1 LLRKFIN
8 DGDINQKLQEVKQL
22 EIEIVVP
29 HSMITSKSAAWGGQ
43 APELFKA
50 SQEAIR
56 YAVQNC
62 PHVDQLKEWLESRT
76 KLALSVEFHLKTQRV
91 HHSDLDSLLSDLLN
105 PIVEG
110 ACGPRPGGKP
120 IPQTKDALFWRAE
133 IAKVENNDEKVIITI
148 KPL

>member
-1 LLRKFIN
+1 M
-8 DGDINQKLQEVKQL
+8 
-22 EIEIVVP
+22 EIEIIVP
-29 HSMITSKSAAWGGQ
+29 HGVITSKSAAWDEQG
-43 APELFKA
+43 PELFKV

-62 PHVDQLKEWLESRT
+62 RQVDQLKEWLESRT

-91 HHSDLDSLLSDLLN
+91 HPSDLDSLLSDLLN

-133 IAKVENNDEKVIITI
+133 VTKVADDDEKVIIRI
-148 KPL
+148 KSF

>member
-1 LLRKFIN
+1 M
-8 DGDINQKLQEVKQL
+8 
-22 EIEIVVP
+22 EIEIIVP
-29 HSMITSKSAAWGGQ
+29 HSMITSKSAAWGEQG
-43 APELFKA
+43 PELFKA

-62 PHVDQLKEWLESRT
+62 RQVDQLKEWLESRT

-91 HHSDLDSLLSDLLN
+91 HPSDLDSLLSDLLN

-133 IAKVENNDEKVIITI
+133 ITKIADDNEKVVIRI
-148 KPL
+148 KPF

>member
-1 LLRKFIN
+1 
-8 DGDINQKLQEVKQL
+8 L
-22 EIEIVVP
+22 EIEIIVP
-29 HSMITSKSAAWGGQ
+29 HGVITSKSAAWGEQG
-43 APELFKA
+43 PELFKI

-56 YAVQNC
+56 CAVQNC
-62 PHVDQLKEWLESRT
+62 RQVDQLKKWLESRT

-91 HHSDLDSLLSDLLN
+91 HPSNLDSLLSDLLN

-133 IAKVENNDEKVIITI
+133 VTKVADDDEKVIIRI
-148 KPL
+148 KSF